1 MSGCE
6 STGGRSESA
15 GCALCN
21 GLAIGMIAAGA
32 VWAGGLP
39 VLAAVVAA
47 VVLVTGHVLRAG
59 RWRAGLLGFGLAVA
73 ATIPAIGILVRE
85 GGRWA
90 PACAPT
96 MPSVAAA
103 LALAGLA
110 LAAAAAVPV
119 PVTRARA
126 ADRLVRGGLVG
137 GLMAIAVAAGAVLA
151 LGCFASSGGLGS
163 PVDVTGS
170 VEIGPILRP
179 TLP

>member
-1 MSGCE
+1 
-6 STGGRSESA
+6 
-15 GCALCN
+15 
-21 GLAIGMIAAGA
+21 MIAAGA

-39 VLAAVVAA
+39 VLAAMAMA
-47 VVLVTGHVLRAG
+47 VVLVAGHVFRAG

-73 ATIPAIGILVRE
+73 ATIPAIGLLVRH

-90 PACAPT
+90 EACAPAV
-96 MPSVAAA
+96 PSVAAA

-137 GLMAIAVAAGAVLA
+137 GFLAIAIAAGAVLA
-151 LGCFASSGGLGS
+151 PGCFGTHGGEGALA
-163 PVDVTGS
+163 DVTGS
-170 VEIGPILRP
+170 VGVGAGLRP